1 MAAIVATVMTA
12 IATIPVVAVTIL
24 AVVLLDVDALA
35 QAVEAQVQ
43 VTAFLHR
50 QAAATATVLDFQP
63 TQAAE
68 LGAQTLSFRT
78 GDLAA
83 ADALVDAT
91 VQIGLTLIDGL
102 PGGGLGG
109 EGSS

>member
-50 QAAATATVLDFQP
+50 QAAATATVLDFKAP
-63 TQAAE
+63 QAAE
-68 LGAQTLSFRT
+68 LVAQAAGFRA

-83 ADALVDAT
+83 ADALIDTAI
-91 VQIGLTLIDGL
+91 QIGLTLIDGL